1 MRPLPQKNRN
11 SLTLAKRAHSP
22 CLAPGRES
30 VARAIAKARQRA
42 RRRQAH
48 LDSKSRGAKAL
59 ESTPKKKKAA
69 IRYDTSKE
77 EGRL

>member
-1 MRPLPQKNRN
+1 M
-11 SLTLAKRAHSP
+11 AKRAHSP

-30 VARAIAKARQRA
+30 VARAMAKARQRA

-59 ESTPKKKKAA
+59 ESTPRGEKK
-69 IRYDTSKE
+69 RQ
-77 EGRL
+77 L